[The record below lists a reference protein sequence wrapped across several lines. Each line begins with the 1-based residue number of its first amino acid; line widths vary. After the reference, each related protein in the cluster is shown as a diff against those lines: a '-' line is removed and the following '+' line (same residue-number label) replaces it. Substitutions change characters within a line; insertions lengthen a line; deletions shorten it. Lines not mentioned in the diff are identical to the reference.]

1 MDDMITQAQKYSGKT
16 TGIADMLDEM
26 QGTYEDKI
34 LPTMGGK
41 HWKLSKFCC
50 VFDAIVYFIS
60 RNAIIEF
67 GLIHISETPTPDGF
81 NLKGISG
88 YIRNGAGMMNSAASL
103 MKQFKGIIS

>member
-1 MDDMITQAQKYSGKT
+1 MKCKEHTKTKYYQQWEVSTENFQNFVVFAKT
-16 TGIADMLDEM
+16 
-26 QGTYEDKI
+26 
-34 LPTMGGK
+34 
-41 HWKLSKFCC
+41 
-50 VFDAIVYFIS
+50 FDAIVYFIS